1 MNIIISFLL
10 LNLINSGL
18 SMVLYNYQN
27 FNHNFNRLALR
38 YVIFKE
44 KKVAKI
50 IKTILHNFEIYHNKS
65 IVTVAEGIISFNEL
79 SEDEK
84 TLIEAVISLCY

>member
-1 MNIIISFLL
+1 MI
-10 LNLINSGL
+10 
-18 SMVLYNYQN
+18 LYNNQN
-27 FNHNFNRLALR
+27 LNHNLNRLALR

-50 IKTILHNFEIYHNKS
+50 IKTILRNFEIYHNKS
-65 IVTVAEGIISFNEL
+65 IVSVAEGVASFNDL

-84 TLIEAVISLCY
+84 LLFETIISLCY

>member
-1 MNIIISFLL
+1 MNIVILFLL

-27 FNHNFNRLALR
+27 FNHNLNRLALR

-50 IKTILHNFEIYHNKS
+50 FKNIIATIELYHNKS
-65 IVTVAEGIISFNEL
+65 IASVGEGLLSYNEL

-84 TLIEAVISLCY
+84 TLIETLISLCY